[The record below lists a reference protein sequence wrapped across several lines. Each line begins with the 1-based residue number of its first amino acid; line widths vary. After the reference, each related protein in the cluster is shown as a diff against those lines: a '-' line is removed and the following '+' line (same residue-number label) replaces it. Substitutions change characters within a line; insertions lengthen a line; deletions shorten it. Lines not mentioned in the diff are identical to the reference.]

1 MKLRMS
7 EKDLKA
13 LAARWKE
20 VEHEAGE
27 GKKTPEKMTAA
38 AERSTAVIA
47 GCGWDTDKERESE
60 DALHMAKPEPAH
72 HYVTR
77 GLYSFFL

>member
-1 MKLRMS
+1 MKVIKFKEPPVPTNDQTVLVP
-7 EKDLKA
+7 DLFSGS
-13 LAARWKE
+13 RTSG
-20 VEHEAGE
+20 HN
-27 GKKTPEKMTAA
+27 KKLCD
-38 AERSTAVIA
+38 S
-47 GCGWDTDKERESE
+47 GWDTDKERESE